1 MAFAEPRWLG
11 AVLSGLL
18 MLAGPQP
25 ARAYVPSA
33 QDLFGQLALQVPL
46 VSRAILDLR
55 VLVFDPAP
63 RQGDLPAEGEG
74 SVEPEPVEQPERG
87 FRQRLYW
94 IRDQLA
100 AVETFSNTGELLHVY
115 VHEGVAEAVAN
126 LGATRH
132 FETLDVLHPYLPFMG
147 GRPDDWRQGL
157 AQWGIQPWR
166 VGLRPGYKL
175 RNLYR
180 VGMPGAPAAYLDP
193 NRLALVALETRILTG
208 GAPLRLSVNFGEAVL
223 LGENLKR
230 EEQMYFPRVTS
241 FFLNGRLFKQIRVVR
256 ALTDPPLTAFPVARL
271 REQARPEARPPS
283 LNGSALNGSA
293 LNGTP

>member
-1 MAFAEPRWLG
+1 MLPRRFMLLVRAALIGAAFFG
-11 AVLSGLL
+11 ALLLSWP
-18 MLAGPQP
+18 AS

-33 QDLFGQLALQVPL
+33 QDLFTQLSLQVPL
-46 VSRAILDLR
+46 ISRAIIDLR

-63 RQGDLPAEGEG
+63 KQGDLPAEGEG

-100 AVETFSNTGELLHVY
+100 AVETFSNSGELLHVY
-115 VHEGVAEAVAN
+115 VNEGLAEGAVN
-126 LGATRH
+126 LGTRH
-132 FETLDVLHPYLPFMG
+132 FETLDVLHPFLPFMG

-175 RNLYR
+175 HNLYR

-193 NRLALVALETRILTG
+193 ARLALVSLETRILTD
-208 GAPLRLSVNFGEAVL
+208 GAPLRLSVNFSEAVL

-230 EEQMYFPRVTS
+230 EEQLYFPRVAS
-241 FFLNGRLFKQIRVVR
+241 FFLNARLFKQVRVVR
-256 ALTDPPLTAFPVARL
+256 AQADPPLTAFPVARL
-271 REQARPEARPPS
+271 RDQARPAAHTLS
-283 LNGSALNGSA
+283 LY
-293 LNGTP
+293 GTP

>member
-1 MAFAEPRWLG
+1 MVRLWIIGGLSAC
-11 AVLSGLL
+11 AV
-18 MLAGPQP
+18 LAGPRP

-33 QDLFGQLALQVPL
+33 QDLFDQLSLQVPL

-115 VHEGVAEAVAN
+115 VNEGVAEGAVN
-126 LGATRH
+126 LSQTRH
-132 FETLDVLHPYLPFMG
+132 FETLDVLHPFLPFMG

-193 NRLALVALETRILTG
+193 TRLALVSLETRILTD

-230 EEQMYFPRVTS
+230 EEQLYFPRVAS

-256 ALTDPPLTAFPVARL
+256 ALTDPPLAAFPLARL
-271 REQARPEARPPS
+271 REQARPLAHS
-283 LNGSALNGSA
+283 LSLNGSA